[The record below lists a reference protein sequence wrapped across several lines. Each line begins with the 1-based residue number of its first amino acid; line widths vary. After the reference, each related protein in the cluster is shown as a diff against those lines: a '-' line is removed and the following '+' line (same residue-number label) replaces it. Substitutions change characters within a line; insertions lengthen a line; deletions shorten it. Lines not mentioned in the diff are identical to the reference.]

1 MIPADQ
7 GEIMDVNVLIVS
19 VFVAA
24 LLTMGPVLK
33 YLGMCLMVWFVG
45 FLLSPLLLSLIAR

>member
-1 MIPADQ
+1 
-7 GEIMDVNVLIVS
+7 MDVNVLIVS

-33 YLGMCLMVWFVG
+33 YLGMCLLVWCVG
-45 FLLSPLLLSLIAR
+45 SVVMASLLFR